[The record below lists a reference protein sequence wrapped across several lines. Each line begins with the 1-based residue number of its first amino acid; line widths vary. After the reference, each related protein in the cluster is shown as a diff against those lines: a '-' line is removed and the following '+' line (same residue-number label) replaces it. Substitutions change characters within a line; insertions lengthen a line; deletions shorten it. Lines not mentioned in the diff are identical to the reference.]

1 MGLTKAATSKRFSR
15 LKSALE
21 KDDALV
27 QDYEQQGMDDE
38 DTTDMVNVEAGQVTP
53 VKKGSK
59 AGLIK
64 DEQMSDA

>member
-1 MGLTKAATSKRFSR
+1 MGLTKAATQMRFCR
-15 LKSALE
+15 LKAALE
-21 KDDALV
+21 KNDALV
-27 QDYEQQGMDDE
+27 QANQQQGTVNE
-38 DTTDMVNVEAGQVTP
+38 DTTSMVNFEAGQVTP